1 MGSKHCGY
9 IIEVKELRP
18 HSNADRLKILGVFG
32 TETCVPLDVKVGDI
46 GVYFPTDLQLSEEF
60 CAANDLV
67 ERKDENGEKAGGYLH
82 PSKRNVKCIKLRGE
96 KSDGMYLPISCFDYL
111 NLAEPLKPGDVID
124 VLDGHEICRKYIPAV
139 PAKSGRSGGVKTVKK
154 ENIFPYF
161 KEHIDTPQLRF
172 NLDHYKK
179 GDIIC
184 LTEKIHG
191 TSSRNGYCLYEK
203 EEKNIFQRIFNLK
216 GKIKTGY
223 KDVVGTRRT
232 VIDTN
237 ISGAGY
243 YGTHDFRLKWAKHF
257 ENKLHPG
264 EEVFGEIAGFYE
276 VNAPIMAQCNN
287 KKTNDKN
294 FIKKYGDITTFSYGC
309 DPSGI
314 EKPLNRFF
322 IYRMT
327 YTSPEGYIIEYPWEL
342 VKLRAEQM
350 GVEVVPELE
359 TFIYTTEE
367 DFLSRI
373 NKYMDISSTIDPTHI
388 IEGVVIRKINSNI
401 FDVSKEK
408 SFNFKVIEGIIKEN
422 AEVPD
427 MEEAQEVGEN

>member
-1 MGSKHCGY
+1 MGNRHCGY
-9 IIEVKELRP
+9 VIEVKKLKP
-18 HSNADRLKILGVFG
+18 HPNADKLQLLEAFG
-32 TETCVPLDVKVGDI
+32 TETCVPLDVKMGDI
-46 GVYFPTDLQLSEEF
+46 GIYFPTDLQLSEEF
-60 CAANDLV
+60 CVANDLL
-67 ERKDENGEKAGGYLH
+67 EKKDENGNKIGGYLH
-82 PSKRNVKCIKLRGE
+82 PTKRNVKCIRLRGE
-96 KSDGMYLPISCFDYL
+96 KSDGTYLPITCLDYL
-111 NLAEPLKPGDVID
+111 NLAEMPKVGDTID
-124 VLDGHEICRKYIPAV
+124 VLDGHEICRKYIPTV
-139 PAKSGRSGGVKTVKK
+139 PAKSAGNGSVKTKKK

-184 LTEKIHG
+184 LTEKVHG

-203 EEKNIFQRIFNLK
+203 EEKNIFQKFFKLK

-223 KDVVGTRRT
+223 ENVTGTRRT
-232 VIDTN
+232 IIN
-237 ISGAGY
+237 NNNNNNLGY
-243 YGTHDFRLKWAKHF
+243 YGTHGFRLKWADHF
-257 ENKLHPG
+257 KNKLHPG

-287 KKTNDKN
+287 KKTNDKE
-294 FIKKYGDITTFSYGC
+294 FIKKYGDTTTFSYGC

-367 DFLSRI
+367 DFLNRI
-373 NKYMDISSTIDPTHI
+373 NKYMDISSTLDPTHI
-388 IEGVVIRKINSNI
+388 MEGVVIRKINSNT

-408 SFNFKVIEGIIKEN
+408 CFSFKVIEGIVKEN
-422 AEVPD
+422 AEKPD
-427 MEEAQEVGEN
+427 MEEQEEV